1 MADDL
6 IAEIEREHD
15 RFEIV
20 IAIRAFPRDPEVQVD
35 LGRRKGRQFRLSC
48 HTGFPSM
55 TATMKSKLIV
65 ALDVDS
71 FEQAA
76 ALVERLGDSVET
88 YKVGSQL
95 FTRVGPKMVE
105 FLHARGHRCFL
116 DLKFHDIPNTVAK
129 AVESATALRVAMLTV
144 HTIGGAD
151 MLRAAASVPQH
162 PLLLGVTVLTS
173 IGGDVAEE
181 VVRRAKLA
189 ADCGLEGV
197 VASPHEI
204 KLIRQAVGDK
214 ITIVTPGIRPAWAAA
229 GDQKRMMTPA
239 EAVAAGASYIVVG
252 RPILAAPDPIQAA
265 QRVIAEM
272 ANG

>member
-1 MADDL
+1 
-6 IAEIEREHD
+6 
-15 RFEIV
+15 
-20 IAIRAFPRDPEVQVD
+20 
-35 LGRRKGRQFRLSC
+35 
-48 HTGFPSM
+48 
-55 TATMKSKLIV
+55 MKSKLIV

-71 FEQAA
+71 YERAV
-76 ALVERLGDSVET
+76 ALVERIGDAVET

-95 FTRVGPKMVE
+95 FTRTGPKMIE
-105 FLHARGHRCFL
+105 FLHQHGRRCFL

-144 HTIGGAD
+144 HTVGGAE
-151 MLRAAASVPQH
+151 MLRAAAGVPNH

-173 IGGDVAEE
+173 VGGDVADE

-189 ADCGLEGV
+189 AECGLEGV

-204 KLIRQAVGDK
+204 QLIRRAAGEK
-214 ITIVTPGIRPAWAAA
+214 LTIVTPGIRPAWAEA

-252 RPILAAPDPIQAA
+252 RPILAAPDPVAA
-265 QRVIAEM
+265 ARRVADEM
-272 ANG
+272 ASA